1 MSAYQKTG
9 YLLGLLAAITYG
21 MNPLFA
27 LPLLNEGIPAFSVLF
42 YRYFLAIPVLAVIM
56 LVKDVSFRTDFK
68 NLFTLAILGILL
80 GISSLTLFQ
89 SYGFMNA
96 GIASTLLFVYPLMVA
111 VLMILFF
118 KERFSWIT
126 FGALAL
132 SLSGIWLLF
141 KGGGEASLSLTG
153 TVLVM
158 ISALSYAIYIVGVKH
173 TDVKTMPPQTMTFYV
188 LLFGM
193 LVFLCNMAV
202 TGSYDMPRGWFQWG
216 DALCL
221 ALLPTA
227 LSFLCTTESI
237 IRIGSTPTAILG
249 AMEPVTAVIIGILVF
264 NETLSI
270 RDISGILL
278 IIISVLAVILSGTSA
293 KAHAHKRR
301 IKRKSEL

>member
-27 LPLLNEGIPAFSVLF
+27 LPLLNAGIPAFSVLF
-42 YRYFLAIPVLAVIM
+42 YRYLLAIPVLAVIM

-96 GIASTLLFVYPLMVA
+96 GIASTMLFVYPLMVA

-141 KGGGEASLSLTG
+141 KGNGETSLSLTG

-158 ISALSYAIYIVGVKH
+158 ISALSYAIYIIGVKH
-173 TDVKTMPPQTMTFYV
+173 TDVKTMPPLTMTFYV

-202 TGSYDMPRGWFQWG
+202 TGSHDMPRGWFQWG

-278 IIISVLAVILSGTSA
+278 IIISVLVVILSGTSA
-293 KAHAHKRR
+293 KAHAHKLH